1 KPVLSIVGRPNVGK
15 STLFNRLV
23 GQRIAITE
31 DTPGVTRDRIYA
43 EGEWLNRPFI
53 VIDTGGLEPDDDDII
68 MSNIRKQAEVAID
81 TADVILFLVDGLEGL
96 TNTDREIGNW
106 LRRSKKEIILVSN
119 KMDSSKVPD
128 EIYEF
133 YELGL
138 GEPVPISGE
147 QGLGIGDLLDEVI
160 KHFPEDDH

>member
-1 KPVLSIVGRPNVGK
+1 
-15 STLFNRLV
+15 
-23 GQRIAITE
+23 
-31 DTPGVTRDRIYA
+31 
-43 EGEWLNRPFI
+43 
-53 VIDTGGLEPDDDDII
+53 
-68 MSNIRKQAEVAID
+68 
-81 TADVILFLVDGLEGL
+81 
-96 TNTDREIGNW
+96 
-106 LRRSKKEIILVSN
+106 KEIILVSN

-160 KHFPEDDH
+160 KHFPEDDHTDEDDNIIRTAFIGKPNVGKSSIINHILGEERTIVTNIPGTTRDAIDTYFDYKDKEYIFVDTAGLRRKRSIYENIERYSVIRTLAAIDRSNLCVLVIDATE